1 MSQPRIAVVGSAN
14 VDLTTF
20 TNQFPRPGETI
31 FGKHFDLGFGG
42 KGANQAVAASRLG
55 GDVILVARTGDD
67 IFGKQTVQNLQN
79 EGIDTGF
86 ITVDPVLPSG
96 VALIMVDAHAEN
108 CIVVAPGSNMDL
120 KPDDIDPV
128 ADQIRVADIVMLQL
142 EIPLETVQ
150 YVVKIAAGSR
160 RKVILN
166 PAPAQKLPDS
176 LLKDIYIL
184 TPNESEA
191 EILAGIGV
199 KNINSAEKAAKILR
213 SKGIE
218 HVIITMGADGAYV
231 LSEGLSELIPP
242 PKVKPVDTTAA
253 GDAFNGALAVA
264 VSEGYDIR
272 EAVLFANRAASIAVT
287 RPGAQASTP
296 YRSELK

>member
-1 MSQPRIAVVGSAN
+1 MKIIVIGSSNTDMVVQS
-14 VDLTTF
+14 DHL
-20 TNQFPRPGETI
+20 PEPGETI
-31 FGKHFDLGFGG
+31 LGGEFLMNPGG

-67 IFGKQTVQNLQN
+67 IFGKQTIQNLQN

-86 ITVDPVLPSG
+86 ISIDPVLPSG
-96 VALIMVDAHAEN
+96 IALIMVDARAEN
-108 CIVVAPGSNMDL
+108 CIVVAPGSNMAL

-142 EIPLETVQ
+142 EIPIETVQ

-176 LLKDIYIL
+176 LLKDICIL

-191 EILAGIGV
+191 EILTGIRVKDITTADQAAG
-199 KNINSAEKAAKILR
+199 ILR

-218 HVIITMGADGAYV
+218 HAIITMGAIGAYV
-231 LSEGLSELIPP
+231 LSEQFSGLIPAP
-242 PKVKPVDTTAA
+242 EVEPVDTTAA
-253 GDAFNGALAVA
+253 GDTFNGALAVA

-272 EAVLFANRAASIAVT
+272 VAVIFANRAASIAVT

-296 YRSELK
+296 YRHELK